1 MKTTFYSVDPR
12 PFINDGS
19 FVRVV
24 NTENGTEYGI
34 VVNDCVY
41 FQNGGFDSLENVL
54 PDEHSNDN
62 YRINSKDYRII
73 SVWTRAMGFD
83 TLEVPDWEYRKVKPM
98 PKLETGMFVFTK
110 YDNEECFGGLG
121 VVVGN
126 DIVYRGGG
134 HDRVLSFDK
143 NGEGEK
149 HNCKITAVAYGE
161 CIKNFNAAKTLINN
175 GTPMEGSKRNLWKA
189 QG

>member
-1 MKTTFYSVDPR
+1 MKTTFYSLDPR
-12 PFINDGS
+12 PFIKDGS

-34 VVNDCVY
+34 VVNNCVY
-41 FQNGGFDSLENVL
+41 FQNGGFDFLENVL
-54 PDEHSNDN
+54 PDEHSNDKD
-62 YRINSKDYRII
+62 YRINS
-73 SVWTRAMGFD
+73 VWTKAMGFD
-83 TLEVPDWEYRKVKPM
+83 ALEVPDWEYRKAKPM

-110 YDNEECFGGLG
+110 YDKDKYLGGLG

-126 DIVYRGGG
+126 DIIYQSGGY
-134 HDRVLSFDK
+134 DKVFSFDK
-143 NGEGEK
+143 SGEHES

-161 CIKNFNAAKTLINN
+161 YIKNFNAAKTLINN
-175 GTPMEGSKRNLWKA
+175 GTPKEDSKRNLWKA